1 MAIFLARAFNF
12 PAASHDYFTDDNG
25 KVYEEAANRLFESGL
40 TVGCGPSAYCGD
52 SFIRRDQM
60 AAMFAR
66 ALGLPASSTNHY
78 NDDNGS
84 AFEDAINKIADAG
97 ITQGCN
103 PPSNSAYCPGQNVT
117 RGQMSAF
124 IKRAVEYSGPSA
136 PGAPGAPGGPAS
148 PIPVIS
154 GGLPNA
160 VVEVPYSAQLP
171 ITGGLAPYTVTK
183 LSGPVWAGVSSSG
196 LVTGTPL
203 SGNLGSAHLEV
214 RVRDSRGSSITAAI
228 VLTVVD
234 KCQGVTAVPAAQ
246 CNALKALYN
255 NTGGNNWTDRT
266 NWFTNPNPCTWY
278 GIGCNGTN
286 ITLIRLNE
294 NNLSGTLPIELGAL
308 TGLQEINLQD
318 NLLSGPIPAEL
329 FGITTLRIVIL
340 AHNGLGGEIPEFTV
354 PLPSLTRLALDSNG
368 IGGPLPTSM
377 NGTNLPAIVELAL
390 DENGLT
396 GDIPVEFFTMHTLT
410 NVRLDE
416 NQLTGQ
422 TNGFTAG
429 NFPSLTRLELGNNE
443 FDAQPFYA
451 AELATLTGLTVLDL
465 SGNQFTGPIPTE
477 FTALGALSRLELDS
491 NALEGPIPAGFNAT
505 SFPNIAAVP
514 GALTLFG
521 QTGCLTATPASA
533 ELAFVQARDPLW
545 NDGCP

>member
-1 MAIFLARAFNF
+1 
-12 PAASHDYFTDDNG
+12 
-25 KVYEEAANRLFESGL
+25 
-40 TVGCGPSAYCGD
+40 
-52 SFIRRDQM
+52 
-60 AAMFAR
+60 
-66 ALGLPASSTNHY
+66 
-78 NDDNGS
+78 
-84 AFEDAINKIADAG
+84 
-97 ITQGCN
+97 
-103 PPSNSAYCPGQNVT
+103 
-117 RGQMSAF
+117 
-124 IKRAVEYSGPSA
+124 
-136 PGAPGAPGGPAS
+136 
-148 PIPVIS
+148 
-154 GGLPNA
+154 
-160 VVEVPYSAQLP
+160 
-171 ITGGLAPYTVTK
+171 
-183 LSGPVWAGVSSSG
+183 
-196 LVTGTPL
+196 
-203 SGNLGSAHLEV
+203 
-214 RVRDSRGSSITAAI
+214 
-228 VLTVVD
+228 
-234 KCQGVTAVPAAQ
+234 
-246 CNALKALYN
+246 
-255 NTGGNNWTDRT
+255 
-266 NWFTNPNPCTWY
+266 
-278 GIGCNGTN
+278 
-286 ITLIRLNE
+286 
-294 NNLSGTLPIELGAL
+294 LGAL

-329 FGITTLRIVIL
+329 FGLTTLRIVIL

-429 NFPSLTRLELGNNE
+429 NFPGLTRLELGNNE

-491 NALEGPIPAGFNAT
+491 NALEGAIPAGFNAT

-521 QTGCLTATPASA
+521 NGCLTATGA